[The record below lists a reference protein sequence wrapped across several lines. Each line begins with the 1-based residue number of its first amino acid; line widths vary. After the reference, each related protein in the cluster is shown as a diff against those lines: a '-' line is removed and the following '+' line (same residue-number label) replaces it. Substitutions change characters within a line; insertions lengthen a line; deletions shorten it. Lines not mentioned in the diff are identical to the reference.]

1 MTKNGGKGGSPGDY
15 LPGYDKK
22 WPPKPKPKPKLAKKN
37 KKSGGVYGKS
47 DKKYE
52 GPEPDYKTNDHLY
65 GEVAKGKAKFKRD
78 PRTEANA

>member
-1 MTKNGGKGGSPGDY
+1 M
-15 LPGYDKK
+15 
-22 WPPKPKPKPKLAKKN
+22 AKIARKN

-65 GEVAKGKAKFKRD
+65 GEVAKSFKEGFHGKSRRK
-78 PRTEANA
+78 